1 MNRLNRDRRKVQ
13 AKSRHELKRKKRR
26 KVEKKKHYA
35 EKYRGKIPLDTEE
48 KMILKA
54 KLFKYI

>member
-1 MNRLNRDRRKVQ
+1 MNSLDKEKRRIRIKR
-13 AKSRHELKRKKRR
+13 KHELNRKKRR
-26 KVEKKKHYA
+26 DVERKKVYSA
-35 EKYRGKIPLDTEE
+35 RYRGKIPLDSEE

>member
-13 AKSRHELKRKKRR
+13 TKSRHELKRKKRR
-26 KVEKKKHYA
+26 NIEKKKKYA
-35 EKYRGKIPLDTEE
+35 EKYRGKIPLDTAD

-54 KLFKYI
+54 KLYKYI